1 MEGGREGGREGRTDG
16 GREGR
21 MEVGRDR
28 GRGGERE
35 RERQTED
42 HGAVTPTG
50 GSQSEILIPSHSHI
64 TNNSIY
70 CRYKLTWSSMC

>member
-1 MEGGREGGREGRTDG
+1 MEGGREGGREGGTDG

-21 MEVGRDR
+21 RER
-28 GRGGERE
+28 GREGGEGGERE

>member
-1 MEGGREGGREGRTDG
+1 MEGGREGRTDG

-21 MEVGRDR
+21 RER
-28 GRGGERE
+28 GREGEGGE

-42 HGAVTPTG
+42 HGTVTPTG

-70 CRYKLTWSSMC
+70 CRYKLTWSPMY

>member
-21 MEVGRDR
+21 RER
-28 GRGGERE
+28 GREERGGGE

-42 HGAVTPTG
+42 HGAVTLTG

-70 CRYKLTWSSMC
+70 CRYKLTWSSMY